1 MMVAKPLRIWVNHE
15 ESSRVTDKI
24 AVLTGASRGLG
35 RNIAV
40 HLARQGV
47 SVIGT
52 YHSREDEAAAA
63 AAEITAAGAQA
74 AMLPFDASRTE
85 TFAGFAASV
94 ADVLRDDF
102 GRPDFDFLINN
113 AGIGIN
119 APFAQTT
126 EAQFDE
132 LVQVQLK
139 APFFLTQRLLPLIA
153 DGGRILNV
161 SSGLAR
167 FTLPGFAAYAA
178 TKGAI
183 EVLTRYQAKE
193 LGPRRIRVNVVAP
206 GAIETDFGGGHV
218 RRRQPRDRRHHPAR
232 PGGPARRRRRRRG
245 RAAVGRLRLG
255 QRHPHRGV
263 GRPEHLGCPARS
275 AGPRGRGPGG
285 RRGAGG
291 HGS

>member
-218 RRRQPRDRRHHPAR
+218 RDNADANRAIAGTIPL
-232 PGGPARRRRRRRG
+232 G
-245 RAAVGRLRLG
+245 RVGLPDDVGAAVAALLSDGFAWANGTRIEVSGG
-255 QRHPHRGV
+255 QNI
-263 GRPEHLGCPARS
+263 
-275 AGPRGRGPGG
+275 
-285 RRGAGG
+285 
-291 HGS
+291 